1 MEESMIKATQIRK
14 GNIILLNDK
23 LYRVEE
29 MDHVT
34 PGKGQAVVQTKI
46 RDLNDMTIR
55 NYRFRSSESV
65 ERVVLENK
73 EISFSYQDGDNYIF
87 MDNETY
93 DQISLS
99 EEFVGDAAKYLKD
112 GENYVL
118 ESFQG
123 SPMNITPPMTMEFE
137 VVETEISIKGATVQ
151 ASYKPAKL
159 DNGMEVM
166 VPSFIETGNVLKI
179 DTRDGTYIER
189 VKK

>member
-1 MEESMIKATQIRK
+1 MIKATQIRK
-14 GNIILLNDK
+14 GIIILLNEK

-29 MDHVT
+29 MEHIT

-65 ERVVLENK
+65 ERVQLENK
-73 EISFSYQDGDNYIF
+73 EVSFSYQDGDNYVF

-99 EEFVGDAAKYLKD
+99 KEFIGKGIYYLK
-112 GENYVL
+112 ENINYIL
-118 ESFQG
+118 ESYDG
-123 SPMNITPPMTMEFE
+123 KPMNLNPPMTMEFE
-137 VVETEISIKGATVQ
+137 VAEAETSIKGATVQ

-159 DNGMEVM
+159 ESGMEIM
-166 VPSFIETGNVLKI
+166 VPPFIDAGNIIKV